1 MSALRE
7 SNLKCAC
14 RKMSNITE
22 FCFHRPSSADF
33 VPLTDLSNGCP
44 VFKSIRFFSLT
55 LQKHLKTIECFYIPA
70 KGRQHMRINK
80 SCERGM
86 MLP

>member
-33 VPLTDLSNGCP
+33 VPLTDLSN
-44 VFKSIRFFSLT
+44 VQYLKVLDFFP
-55 LQKHLKTIECFYIPA
+55 YITKAPED
-70 KGRQHMRINK
+70 N
-80 SCERGM
+80 
-86 MLP
+86 